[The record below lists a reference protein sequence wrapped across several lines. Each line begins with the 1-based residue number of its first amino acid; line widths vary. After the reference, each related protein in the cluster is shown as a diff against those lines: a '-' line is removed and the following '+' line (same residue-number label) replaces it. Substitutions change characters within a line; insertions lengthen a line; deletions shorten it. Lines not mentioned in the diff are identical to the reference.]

1 MDLNWA
7 KCLKREQNSS
17 RSGQKHFIYE
27 RVAFIS
33 LRLEAFN
40 LDSEMSVTGLGLTYA
55 EGWVFCEVGMSW
67 QDLNWIPWFGIKK
80 KSALFLLH
88 AVLGWGNHYNKT
100 VAVLQHCWSIYMS
113 QDLTLWGGN
122 RCSFLL
128 IYWIPVIWWVVS
140 WISCHRMYSFD
151 EDFSPQTLRTT
162 LSQCLHWVSIAIF
175 MFISC
180 WAV

>member
-55 EGWVFCEVGMSW
+55 EG
-67 QDLNWIPWFGIKK
+67 
-80 KSALFLLH
+80 
-88 AVLGWGNHYNKT
+88 
-100 VAVLQHCWSIYMS
+100 
-113 QDLTLWGGN
+113 
-122 RCSFLL
+122 
-128 IYWIPVIWWVVS
+128 
-140 WISCHRMYSFD
+140 
-151 EDFSPQTLRTT
+151 
-162 LSQCLHWVSIAIF
+162 
-175 MFISC
+175 
-180 WAV
+180 